1 MILLLHNFC
10 NSPSERLCA
19 LKLNIAIQKNV
30 ISRKMGW
37 WKSALERLT
46 CILPV
51 PLLIFPVMGALSTK
65 RMRGSTMQG
74 VLLVLG
80 LLSLM
85 TPLACAQD
93 QPYQDVVNRFIQ
105 EYNTKSESESL
116 FRLSVLTLPP
126 QESNDPT
133 APQLLQFTIRET
145 VCSKTEHRNPEECN
159 FKENGLVEECIG
171 TVDLYSSNPSV
182 DISCDEPEKVKRGIG
197 KWIKDRVKELGNI
210 FRKIL
215 PNRNVG

>member
-1 MILLLHNFC
+1 
-10 NSPSERLCA
+10 
-19 LKLNIAIQKNV
+19 
-30 ISRKMGW
+30 
-37 WKSALERLT
+37 
-46 CILPV
+46 
-51 PLLIFPVMGALSTK
+51 
-65 RMRGSTMQG
+65 MRGSTMQV

-93 QPYQDVVNRFIQ
+93 QAYQDVVNRFIR
-105 EYNTKSESESL
+105 EYNAKSESESL

-145 VCSKTEHRNPEECN
+145 VCSKTEHRNPEECD
-159 FKENGLVEECIG
+159 FKKNGLVEECIG

-182 DISCDEPEKVKRGIG
+182 DISCDGPEKVKRGIVPLITHGVKIIG
-197 KWIKDRVKELGNI
+197 KVLGKVLPKVNI
-210 FRKIL
+210 GWSFPL
-215 PNRNVG
+215 PWQSS

>member
-1 MILLLHNFC
+1 
-10 NSPSERLCA
+10 
-19 LKLNIAIQKNV
+19 
-30 ISRKMGW
+30 
-37 WKSALERLT
+37 
-46 CILPV
+46 
-51 PLLIFPVMGALSTK
+51 
-65 RMRGSTMQG
+65 MRGSTMQV

-93 QPYQDVVNRFIQ
+93 QAYQDVVNRFIR
-105 EYNTKSESESL
+105 EYNAKSESESL

-145 VCSKTEHRNPEECN
+145 VCSKTEHRNPEECD
-159 FKENGLVEECIG
+159 FKKNGLVEECIG

-182 DISCDEPEKVKRGIG
+182 DISCDGN
-197 KWIKDRVKELGNI
+197 KDPAALRPLTFTIRETVCPRTENCNPDERDFSENEDSNFI
-210 FRKIL
+210 T
-215 PNRNVG
+215 RNYD